1 MGMGV
6 GGGGLFI
13 IYLTL
18 CANYDQIT
26 AQGSNLVFFII
37 AAFAS
42 ILIHVRKRKIRLLQ
56 LLLMLVFGSVGTV
69 VFSRLATDIPEK
81 IPRFALGILLIISGI
96 YTLICNNKIQNYK

>member
-18 CANYDQIT
+18 CANYGQIN

-37 AAFAS
+37 AALAS
-42 ILIHVRKRKIRLLQ
+42 ILVHVRKRKIRLLQ
-56 LLLMLVFGSVGTV
+56 LLLMLAFGSAGTV
-69 VFSRLATDIPEK
+69 IFSRLVTDIPEK
-81 IPRFALGILLIISGI
+81 IPRFALGVLLIISGI
-96 YTLICNNKIQNYK
+96 YTLFNINKRQKYK